1 MSNFTAPP
9 RESIGGRKKH
19 QLTAMERGI
28 SSYANLVQLDNLIH
42 SEDYDGFSETEKD
55 LIIEEFNAELTAY
68 EKNQE
73 RVSTY

>member
-1 MSNFTAPP
+1 MLATSPP

-19 QLTAMERGI
+19 QLAAMERGI